1 MQASVVPPHQ
11 NHHGTTHPL
20 TQLLECPPE
29 TSLLLGRSVRTLQFE
44 EGDYVFRQDEPCA
57 GLYLIVT
64 GSYTRK
70 VERMGMRMVLSTG
83 SPGELVELA
92 AALGD
97 KRHTYTLMAKTAGS
111 ALILPIEALEKAFQ
125 QYPPL
130 RMHLL
135 EELAREVSRAYG
147 AVWLLRMSKMRRAR
161 AS

>member
-1 MQASVVPPHQ
+1 MQATVVPPHQ
-11 NHHGTTHPL
+11 NHGTTHPL

-29 TSLLLGRSVRTLQFE
+29 TSLQLGRSVRTLQFE
-44 EGDYVFRQDEPCA
+44 EGDCVFNQDEACA
-57 GLYLIVT
+57 GLYLIVS
-64 GSYTRK
+64 GGYIRK
-70 VERMGMRMVLSTG
+70 VERLGMRMVLSTG
-83 SPGELVELA
+83 SPGELLELA

-97 KRHTYTLMAKTAGS
+97 KRHTYSLYAKTAGS
-111 ALILPIEALEKAFQ
+111 ALLLPMEALEKAFV

-161 AS
+161 TG

>member
-1 MQASVVPPHQ
+1 MQATVVAPHQ
-11 NHHGTTHPL
+11 NHHGTMHPL

-29 TSLLLGRSVRTLQFE
+29 TSLQLGRSVRTLQFD
-44 EGDYVFRQDEPCA
+44 EGSSVFNQDEPCA
-57 GLYLIVT
+57 GLYLIVS
-64 GSYTRK
+64 GSYIRK

-83 SPGELVELA
+83 MPGELVELA

-97 KRHTYTLMAKTAGS
+97 KHHTYSLIAKTSGS
-111 ALILPIEALEKAFQ
+111 ALLLPMDALEKAFL

-147 AVWLLRMSKMRRAR
+147 AVWLLRMSKMRRPR
-161 AS
+161 TG